1 MSATPETTVGEIV
14 TEDFRAAAVFH
25 RFGIDYCCGGK
36 RTVAEACRDRGIAA
50 DDLLAEVSRACARP
64 DRDRPQYA
72 EWEPESLI
80 AHIVGT
86 QHAYVRRS
94 LSPIGAYLAK
104 LVAVHGSRHR
114 ELSEIAQVFAGVTA
128 EMRAHMMKEEAVL
141 FPFIL
146 ELASA
151 RSVSAVRLDRDSD
164 PDDGGGTRIG
174 GRRDGAHPRT
184 ERRLHAAGGRLHD
197 LPRGA
202 EGTGGIRTGSPHPR
216 ASREQRALPEGARSC
231 GC

>member
-1 MSATPETTVGEIV
+1 MTVS
-14 TEDFRAAAVFH
+14 DAAVFH
-25 RFGIDYCCGGK
+25 RFGIDYCCGGE

-50 DDLLAEVSRACARP
+50 DDLLAEVTRACARP

-86 QHAYVRRS
+86 HHAYVRRS

-151 RSVSAVRLDRDSD
+151 RGCRGEAPSAPFGSIENPIRMMEAEHESAGAAMARIRELSGDYTPPEDGCTTYRVALKELEAFEQDLHTHVHLENNVLFPKARVLAGV
-164 PDDGGGTRIG
+164 DD
-174 GRRDGAHPRT
+174 
-184 ERRLHAAGGRLHD
+184 
-197 LPRGA
+197 
-202 EGTGGIRTGSPHPR
+202 
-216 ASREQRALPEGARSC
+216 
-231 GC
+231 